1 MEDIFGILIL
11 ISLTLLVIGVFSPRR
26 ILFWLKKEQTRKKS
40 LLIYGTLF
48 IISFVLF
55 GINPDTEKEEVKEV
69 AENSTK
75 SEEDISETPEKRKF
89 RTELKEEFPKELK
102 CTSDLGV
109 LKFDENAHPISKNNH
124 LKELLKHIN
133 ADCDIIEISY
143 EMLFTPIDP
152 VDDKISKKIVY
163 NKKTRHLKDIY
174 TENNVIEDYKGVDFR
189 GLRKFL
195 IAGKRVTIHCLII
208 LILNM
213 ILTIGK

>member
-1 MEDIFGILIL
+1 
-11 ISLTLLVIGVFSPRR
+11 
-26 ILFWLKKEQTRKKS
+26 
-40 LLIYGTLF
+40 
-48 IISFVLF
+48 
-55 GINPDTEKEEVKEV
+55 
-69 AENSTK
+69 
-75 SEEDISETPEKRKF
+75 
-89 RTELKEEFPKELK
+89 
-102 CTSDLGV
+102 
-109 LKFDENAHPISKNNH
+109 
-124 LKELLKHIN
+124 
-133 ADCDIIEISY
+133 
-143 EMLFTPIDP
+143 MLFTPIDP